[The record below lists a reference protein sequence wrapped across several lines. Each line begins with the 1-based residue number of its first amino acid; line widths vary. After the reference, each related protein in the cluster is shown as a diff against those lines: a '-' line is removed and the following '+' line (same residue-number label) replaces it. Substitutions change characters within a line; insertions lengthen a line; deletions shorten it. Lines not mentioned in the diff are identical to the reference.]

1 MELQYTKWQT
11 QRRCAPDDEMLN
23 HMLLI
28 KGCSKLNLTYQIY
41 YLAEEAERQGAA
53 FVLRV
58 LKGSRLSPELR
69 RFIKAHKQTKLERI

>member
-28 KGCSKLNLTYQIY
+28 KGCSKLNLTYQIH
-41 YLAEEAERQGAA
+41 YLAEQAEREQTT

-58 LKGSRLSPELR
+58 LKTCKLSPELR
-69 RFIKAHKQTKLERI
+69 GFIKAHKQTKLERI